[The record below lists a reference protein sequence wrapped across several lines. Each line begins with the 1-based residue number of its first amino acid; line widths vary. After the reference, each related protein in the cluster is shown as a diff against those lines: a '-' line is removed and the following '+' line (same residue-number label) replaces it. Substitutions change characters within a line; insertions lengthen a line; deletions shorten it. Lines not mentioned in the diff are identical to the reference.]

1 MIRNRWAPP
10 LIWSLGIL
18 SLTSIP
24 NLQVTA
30 PKDSDKLVHFLV
42 YAVLGV
48 LVARA
53 KDVTPRHYAQL
64 AAVII
69 GVSLF
74 GAMDEW
80 HQGFIPGRF
89 PGVGDWLADSLGGFA
104 GATAFTIRPRQ
115 RQTS

>member
-1 MIRNRWAPP
+1 MIRNRWALP
-10 LIWSLGIL
+10 LIWSLVIL

-24 NLQVTA
+24 NLQVSA
-30 PKDSDKLVHFLV
+30 PKNSDKVVHFLV
-42 YAVLGV
+42 YAVLGL

-53 KDVTPRHYAQL
+53 KDVMPRQL
-64 AAVII
+64 ARVAAVVI

-89 PGVGDWLADSLGGFA
+89 PDVRDWMADTVGGIA
-104 GATAFTIRPRQ
+104 GATAFTLRPRQ
-115 RQTS
+115 RLTS

>member
-10 LIWSLGIL
+10 LIWSLVIL

-24 NLQVTA
+24 NLQVSA
-30 PKDSDKLVHFLV
+30 PKNSDKVVHFLV
-42 YAVLGV
+42 YAILGV

-53 KDVTPRHYAQL
+53 RDVMPRHYARL
-64 AAVII
+64 AAVIV

-89 PGVGDWLADSLGGFA
+89 PDVRDWMADTVGGIA

>member
-1 MIRNRWAPP
+1 M
-10 LIWSLGIL
+10 
-18 SLTSIP
+18 
-24 NLQVTA
+24 
-30 PKDSDKLVHFLV
+30 HFLV
-42 YAVLGV
+42 YAILGL

-53 KDVTPRHYAQL
+53 MDVLPGHVARL
-64 AAVII
+64 AAIVV

-89 PGVGDWLADSLGGFA
+89 PDVRDWVADSVGGIA

-115 RQTS
+115 RQPS